1 MNSTNKLL
9 IVNNLYKSYYSLKEE
24 TEVLDDISFDVNKND
39 FIAIVG
45 PSGCGKSSILNIIAN
60 FDKNYFGKVIKKDN
74 IKIGYMFQ
82 QDALFPYLTIY
93 ENAILGLKIE
103 KNLNTNSIKYVLN
116 LLKKYNLLDFKD
128 KYPNELSGG
137 MKQRLALIRTLATK
151 PDILL
156 LDEPYSALDY
166 QTRLLVCN
174 DVYKIIKEENIT
186 AIIVTHD
193 IEEAVS
199 MCNKII
205 VLSKRPSHIKNIYN
219 INVSNRSDPIS
230 NRKNSE
236 FIKYYDII
244 WKDIDI

>member
-1 MNSTNKLL
+1 MQKDKLL

-60 FDKNYFGKVIKKDN
+60 LDKNYFGKVIKKDN

>member
-60 FDKNYFGKVIKKDN
+60 LDKNYFGKVIKKDN

-103 KNLNTNSIKYVLN
+103 KNLNANSIKYVLN